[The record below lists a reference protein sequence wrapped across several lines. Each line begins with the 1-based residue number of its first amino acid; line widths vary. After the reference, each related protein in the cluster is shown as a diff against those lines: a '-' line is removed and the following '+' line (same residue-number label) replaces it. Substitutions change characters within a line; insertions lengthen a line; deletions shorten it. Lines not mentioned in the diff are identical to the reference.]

1 MNIKSQD
8 IIEACKSSTDLE
20 INEDKKQVRR
30 INNKALPEKSAKK
43 REIKAQSKTQEVKKV
58 EEEAEDVP
66 V

>member
-20 INEDKKQVRR
+20 IKEDKKWVRR

-58 EEEAEDVP
+58 EEEVEDVP